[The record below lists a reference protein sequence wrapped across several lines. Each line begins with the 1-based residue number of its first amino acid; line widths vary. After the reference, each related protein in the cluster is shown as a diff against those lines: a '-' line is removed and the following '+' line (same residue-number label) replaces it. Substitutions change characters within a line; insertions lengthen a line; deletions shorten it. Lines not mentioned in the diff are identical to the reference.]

1 MLYKKHFS
9 LIFLLEIFK
18 MQLTQEQIEF
28 LDKVCG
34 GKWTL
39 NSNGEVDVDWYVDLS
54 SKNLTKI
61 PVKFGKVHDFYIFN
75 NSLTTLENYPN
86 VIKNKNNSVYFYG
99 NPPLS
104 NYFKNIKEEDF
115 KHWDKLDWDIALD
128 EFPILIRF
136 AKNYVSK
143 EEFMNLI
150 NQYPKTK
157 LYLK

>member
-1 MLYKKHFS
+1 MFYKWLKG
-9 LIFLLEIFK
+9 IFK

-28 LDKVCG
+28 LDEVCG

-86 VIKNKNNSVYFYG
+86 VIKNKNDNVYFYG

-115 KHWDKLDWDIALD
+115 KHWEYVDWDIALD